1 MTESLRRY
9 TKDIVMG
16 RIVAFLV
23 LFVVGSVFA
32 LIDSTLVNLNK
43 GSQVALFVNDINYPV
58 KVRVLSCTEYGP
70 VDIRTGFGYWT
81 HCEVEYRDQYLV
93 STKATVTRSIVTAD
107 DIDTT
112 VDLWVTCN
120 HLHEKCTVGNEPS
133 QLVTFLAILPR
144 TATVPFGWG
153 VLAASA
159 VAFLQIFWPTRK
171 KQNSSLLDTNTVPA
185 MEAADVFDE
194 LQGRVVVR
202 FTDPTGAYLYELPPR
217 MEIDGV
223 PVKVPDWGEHE
234 FPVEP
239 GSHSVKVWIP
249 YVMSSK
255 VSRANAEVQVP
266 VDGRVELEYLS
277 SRWTIG
283 KGSLGAPN
291 E

>member
-1 MTESLRRY
+1 MAESLRRY
-9 TKDIVMG
+9 TKDMVMG

-23 LFVVGSVFA
+23 LFVVGSVFT

-58 KVRVLSCTEYGP
+58 KVRVLSCAEYGP

-81 HCEVEYRDQYLV
+81 HCEVEYHDQYLV

-107 DIDTT
+107 DINTT

-159 VAFLQIFWPTRK
+159 VAFLQIFWPSRK
-171 KQNSSLLDTNTVPA
+171 NKTAVCWTGTQFLRWKQPMYLTN
-185 MEAADVFDE
+185 F
-194 LQGRVVVR
+194 
-202 FTDPTGAYLYELPPR
+202 
-217 MEIDGV
+217 
-223 PVKVPDWGEHE
+223 KVLW
-234 FPVEP
+234 
-239 GSHSVKVWIP
+239 
-249 YVMSSK
+249 
-255 VSRANAEVQVP
+255 
-266 VDGRVELEYLS
+266 
-277 SRWTIG
+277 
-283 KGSLGAPN
+283 
-291 E
+291 